1 MRSQR
6 LHARLI
12 DVIDAL
18 RSVAAIL
25 DESCILEHPQ
35 MLRYRWAAQRKCLS
49 QFDHRQGSAS
59 QTLQDCKSR
68 RITDCVQPSSKV
80 SRHLR

>member
-1 MRSQR
+1 MLSQC
-6 LHARLI
+6 LDARLI

-18 RSVAAIL
+18 RSVVAVL

-35 MLRYRWAAQRKCLS
+35 MLRYSWAAKWKSLRQI
-49 QFDHRQGSAS
+49 DHRQRSAS
-59 QTLQDCKSR
+59 QAFQDCQSR